1 MNKPKNKYTS
11 LGASYRDERV
21 RIFKRVLITFIV
33 YCRILSYYRPYHQ
46 MEGHPRSFIV
56 KEKRSRQSDA
66 LRTSKLKSRELH
78 HVSFNSSQSIFIEKE
93 LWKLLITRSFI
104 TEKPVLTRSEN
115 YSSEKFECIEINQN
129 LSALIEY
136 PQNEDRFKFLCVLHV

>member
-1 MNKPKNKYTS
+1 
-11 LGASYRDERV
+11 
-21 RIFKRVLITFIV
+21 
-33 YCRILSYYRPYHQ
+33 

-136 PQNEDRFKFLCVLHV
+136 PQNEDGFKFLYVLQV